1 MLQILLILLQLS
13 PPLLFHS
20 PSTTPGWVLA
30 TSFMTRG
37 WSSPMR
43 VCTAIMTIPSMQLGV
58 PLAST
63 PSTSSSGPTLLPS
76 AQPSSSSL
84 KRRISLLAMC
94 SQRVLSLCDNTVC
107 PSCTS
112 SGATSETVLLSQMR
126 RDFCWSGDASTSC
139 LRYEDSSV
147 QT

>member
-13 PPLLFHS
+13 PSFPFHS

-37 WSSPMR
+37 WSSLMR
-43 VCTAIMTIPSMQLGV
+43 VCTAITTTPSMQLGV

-84 KRRISLLAMC
+84 KQRTSLLAMC
-94 SQRVLSLCDNTVC
+94 SQKVLSLCDNTVC
-107 PSCTS
+107 PSCIS
-112 SGATSETVLLSQMR
+112 SGATLETVLLSQMR
-126 RDFCWSGDASTSC
+126 RDCCLSGGA
-139 LRYEDSSV
+139 
-147 QT
+147 